1 MPQIKFGSRSSKL
14 ARWQTGFIQRSLE
27 TLWPGLKSE
36 LVLIQTEG
44 DRVLEIPLPE
54 IGGKGLFTQE
64 LELALREDRVDVAV
78 HSLKDLP
85 IEDSAG
91 IVIGLIPVRAT
102 AHDVL
107 VSRNAEALED
117 LPLGAVV
124 GTSSLR
130 RQGQLL
136 ASRPDL
142 VVKSLRGNVQTR
154 LKKLEDGQYDAILLA
169 HAGLVRL
176 GLEAHITQILPYEIM
191 LPAPG
196 QGALAVQCR
205 QDDQETLKLLANLDD
220 PLTRAEVEAER
231 CFLQA
236 LGGGCSLPVG
246 ALAEHCQGEI
256 SMQGVVVSPDGKRV
270 IRVAGSGSDPGA
282 LGAALA
288 REALALGAGEVLHG
302 QLV

>member
-1 MPQIKFGSRSSKL
+1 MPRIKFGSRSSNL
-14 ARWQTGFIQRSLE
+14 ARWQAGFIERSLE
-27 TLWPGLKSE
+27 AQWPGLKSE
-36 LVLIQTEG
+36 HILIQTEG
-44 DRVLEIPLPE
+44 DRVLELPLPE

-64 LELALREDRVDVAV
+64 LELALREGRVDVAV

-91 IVIGLIPVRAT
+91 IVIGLIPERGA

-107 VSRNAEALED
+107 IARNAEALD
-117 LPLGAVV
+117 HLPPGAVV

-130 RQGQLL
+130 REGQLL

-142 VVKSLRGNVQTR
+142 TVRSLRGNVQTR
-154 LKKLEDGQYDAILLA
+154 LKKLEDGHYDAILLA
-169 HAGLVRL
+169 QAGLARL
-176 GLEAHITQILPYEIM
+176 GLEAHITQILPFEIM

-205 QDDQETLKLLANLDD
+205 QADQGTLKLLAGLED
-220 PLTRAEVEAER
+220 PMTRAEVAAER

-246 ALAEHCQGEI
+246 ALAEHRRGEI
-256 SMQGVVVSPDGKRV
+256 FMQGVVVSPNGKRL
-270 IRVAGSGSDPGA
+270 IRVTASGSDPAA
-282 LGAALA
+282 LGDALA
-288 REALALGAGEVLHG
+288 REALAQGAAEVLHA
-302 QLV
+302 

>member
-1 MPQIKFGSRSSKL
+1 VPQIKFGSRSSKL

-27 TLWPGLKSE
+27 TQWPGLKSE
-36 LVLIQTEG
+36 QILIQTEG
-44 DRVLEIPLPE
+44 DRVAELPLPE

-64 LELALREDRVDVAV
+64 LELALRQGRVDIAV

-91 IVIGLIPVRAT
+91 IVIGLIPKRET

-107 VSRNAEALED
+107 VSRNAKTLED

-169 HAGLVRL
+169 QAGLVRL
-176 GLEAHITQILPYEIM
+176 DLEAHISQILPFEIM

-196 QGALAVQCR
+196 QGALAAQCR
-205 QDDQETLKLLANLDD
+205 KGDQETLKLLASLDD
-220 PLTRAEVEAER
+220 PLTRVEVEAER
-231 CFLQA
+231 RFLQT

-270 IRVAGSGSDPGA
+270 IRVAGSGSDPGS
-282 LGAALA
+282 LGDALA
-288 REALALGAGEVLHG
+288 REALAQGAGEVLHG
-302 QLV
+302 

>member
-27 TLWPGLKSE
+27 TQWPGLKSE
-36 LVLIQTEG
+36 QILIQTEG
-44 DRVLEIPLPE
+44 DRVAELPLPE

-64 LELALREDRVDVAV
+64 LELALRQGRVDIAV

-91 IVIGLIPVRAT
+91 IVIGLIPKRET

-107 VSRNAEALED
+107 VSRNAKTLED

-169 HAGLVRL
+169 QAGLVRL
-176 GLEAHITQILPYEIM
+176 DLEAHISQILPFEIM

-196 QGALAVQCR
+196 QGALAAQCR
-205 QDDQETLKLLANLDD
+205 KGDQETLKLLASLDD
-220 PLTRAEVEAER
+220 PLTRVEVEAER
-231 CFLQA
+231 RFLQT

-270 IRVAGSGSDPGA
+270 IRVAGSGSDPGS
-282 LGAALA
+282 LGDALA
-288 REALALGAGEVLHG
+288 REALAQGAGEVLHG
-302 QLV
+302 

>member
-27 TLWPGLKSE
+27 TQWPGLKSE
-36 LVLIQTEG
+36 QILIQTEG
-44 DRVLEIPLPE
+44 DRVLEFPLPE

-64 LELALREDRVDVAV
+64 LELALRQGRVDIAV

-91 IVIGLIPVRAT
+91 IVIGLIPKRET

-107 VSRNAEALED
+107 VSRNAKTLED

-169 HAGLVRL
+169 QAGLVRL
-176 GLEAHITQILPYEIM
+176 DLEAHISQILPFEIM

-196 QGALAVQCR
+196 QGALAAQCR
-205 QDDQETLKLLANLDD
+205 KGDQETLKLLASLDD
-220 PLTRAEVEAER
+220 PLTRVEVEAER
-231 CFLQA
+231 RFLQT

-246 ALAEHCQGEI
+246 ALAEHRQGEI

-270 IRVAGSGSDPGA
+270 IRVAGSGSDPGS
-282 LGAALA
+282 LGDALA
-288 REALALGAGEVLHG
+288 REALAQGAGEVLHG
-302 QLV
+302 

>member
-1 MPQIKFGSRSSKL
+1 MPPIKFGSRSSKL

-27 TLWPGLKSE
+27 TQWPGLKSE
-36 LVLIQTEG
+36 QILIQTEG
-44 DRVLEIPLPE
+44 DRVLELPLPE

-91 IVIGLIPVRAT
+91 IVIGLIPERET

-107 VSRNAEALED
+107 VSRNAETLED
-117 LPLGAVV
+117 LPMGAVV

-142 VVKSLRGNVQTR
+142 VVNSLRGNVQTR

-176 GLEAHITQILPYEIM
+176 GLEAQITQILPYEIM

-196 QGALAVQCR
+196 QGALAAQCR
-205 QDDQETLKLLANLDD
+205 KGDQETLKLLVSLDD

-246 ALAEHCQGEI
+246 ALAEHRQGEI

-270 IRVAGSGSDPGA
+270 IRVAGSGSDPGV

-288 REALALGAGEVLHG
+288 REALAQGAGEVLHG

>member
-1 MPQIKFGSRSSKL
+1 MFGSRSSKL

-27 TLWPGLKSE
+27 TQWPGLKSE
-36 LVLIQTEG
+36 LALIQTEG
-44 DRVLEIPLPE
+44 DRVLELPLPE

-117 LPLGAVV
+117 LPPGAVV

-136 ASRPDL
+136 VSRPDL

-176 GLEAHITQILPYEIM
+176 GLEAHITQVLPYEIM

-205 QDDQETLKLLANLDD
+205 QDDQETLKLLASLND
-220 PLTRAEVEAER
+220 PLTRADVEAER

-256 SMQGVVVSPDGKRV
+256 SMQGVVVSPDGKHV
-270 IRVAGSGSDPGA
+270 IRVAGSGFDPGA

>member
-1 MPQIKFGSRSSKL
+1 
-14 ARWQTGFIQRSLE
+14 LE
-27 TLWPGLKSE
+27 TQWPGLKPE
-36 LVLIQTEG
+36 QILIQTEG

-64 LELALREDRVDVAV
+64 LELALLEGRVDVAV

-91 IVIGLIPVRAT
+91 IVIGLIPKREA

-107 VSRNAEALED
+107 VSRNAETLEH

-136 ASRPDL
+136 ASRPEL

-154 LKKLEDGQYDAILLA
+154 LKKLEEGQYDAILLA
-169 HAGLVRL
+169 HAGLLRL
-176 GLEAHITQILPYEIM
+176 GLELQITQILPYQIM

-205 QDDQETLKLLANLDD
+205 QADQETLKLLASLDD
-220 PLTRAEVEAER
+220 PVTRAEVEAER
-231 CFLQA
+231 SFLQA

-246 ALAEHCQGEI
+246 ALAEHRQGEI

-270 IRVAGSGSDPGA
+270 IRVTGSGSDPGT

-288 REALALGAGEVLHG
+288 QEALAQGAGEVLHG
-302 QLV
+302 

>member
-1 MPQIKFGSRSSKL
+1 VPPIKFGSRSSKL
-14 ARWQTGFIQRSLE
+14 ARWQTSFIQRSLE

-36 LVLIQTEG
+36 QILIQTEG
-44 DRVLEIPLPE
+44 DRVLELPLPE

-85 IEDSAG
+85 IEDSAD
-91 IVIGLIPVRAT
+91 IIIGLIPKRET

-117 LPLGAVV
+117 LPPGAVV

-176 GLEAHITQILPYEIM
+176 GLEANITQILPYEIM

-196 QGALAVQCR
+196 QGALAAQCR
-205 QDDQETLKLLANLDD
+205 KGDQETLKLLVSLDD

-231 CFLQA
+231 RFLQA

-288 REALALGAGEVLHG
+288 REALAQGAGEVLHG

>member
-14 ARWQTGFIQRSLE
+14 ACWQTGFIQRLLE
-27 TLWPGLKSE
+27 TQWPGLKPE
-36 LVLIQTEG
+36 QILIQTEG

-64 LELALREDRVDVAV
+64 LELALLEGRVDVAV

-91 IVIGLIPVRAT
+91 IVIGLIPKREA

-107 VSRNAEALED
+107 VSRNAETLEH

-154 LKKLEDGQYDAILLA
+154 LKKLEEGQYDAILLA
-169 HAGLVRL
+169 HAGLLRL
-176 GLEAHITQILPYEIM
+176 GLELQITQILPYQIM

-205 QDDQETLKLLANLDD
+205 QADQETLKLLASLDD
-220 PLTRAEVEAER
+220 PVTRAEVEAER
-231 CFLQA
+231 SFLQA

-246 ALAEHCQGEI
+246 ALAEHRQGEI

-270 IRVAGSGSDPGA
+270 IRVTGSGSDPGT

-288 REALALGAGEVLHG
+288 QEALAQGAGEVLHG
-302 QLV
+302 

>member
-1 MPQIKFGSRSSKL
+1 
-14 ARWQTGFIQRSLE
+14 LE
-27 TLWPGLKSE
+27 TQWPGLKPE
-36 LVLIQTEG
+36 QILIQTEG

-64 LELALREDRVDVAV
+64 LELALLEGRVDVAV

-91 IVIGLIPVRAT
+91 IVIGLIPKREA

-107 VSRNAEALED
+107 VSRNAETLEH

-154 LKKLEDGQYDAILLA
+154 LKKLEEGQYDAILLA
-169 HAGLVRL
+169 HAGLLRL
-176 GLEAHITQILPYEIM
+176 GLELQITQILPYQIM

-205 QDDQETLKLLANLDD
+205 QADQETLKLLASLDD
-220 PLTRAEVEAER
+220 PVTRAEVEAER
-231 CFLQA
+231 SFLQA

-246 ALAEHCQGEI
+246 ALAEHRQGEI

-270 IRVAGSGSDPGA
+270 IRVTGSGSDPGT

-288 REALALGAGEVLHG
+288 QEALAQGAGEVLHG
-302 QLV
+302 

>member
-1 MPQIKFGSRSSKL
+1 MTQIKFGSRSSKL

-27 TLWPGLKSE
+27 TLWPELKSE

-44 DRVLEIPLPE
+44 DRVLEFPLPE

-78 HSLKDLP
+78 HRLKDLP

-91 IVIGLIPVRAT
+91 IVIGLIPERET

-117 LPLGAVV
+117 LPPGAVV

-136 ASRPDL
+136 ASRSDL

-169 HAGLVRL
+169 HAGLARL

-196 QGALAVQCR
+196 QGALAAQCR
-205 QDDQETLKLLANLDD
+205 KGDQETLKLLVSLDD

-246 ALAEHCQGEI
+246 ALAEHCLGEI
-256 SMQGVVVSPDGKRV
+256 SMQGVVVSPDGKRM
-270 IRVAGSGSDPGA
+270 IRVAGSGPDPGA

-288 REALALGAGEVLHG
+288 REALAQGAGDVLHG